1 MTVKQA
7 TKIASTLALGLTN
20 AELPTAI
27 GNQYSEKEI
36 DTIINA
42 YRQRKDDDVD
52 LAGPAPEAKAV
63 KTAPK
68 TKAMKAAKK
77 TAPKTKAAKKVVTK
91 KTGVGARQ
99 VALIL
104 TGLSNAEVLAKI
116 LKEFKGVKTTVACV
130 AWYRAQMR
138 KAPKKYGI
146 AKASLVPASAST
158 K

>member
-20 AELPTAI
+20 AELPMAI

-52 LAGPAPEAKAV
+52 LAGPAPKAKAV
-63 KTAPK
+63 KTALK
-68 TKAMKAAKK
+68 TKAM
-77 TAPKTKAAKKVVTK
+77 KAAKKVVTK

-138 KAPKKYGI
+138 KTPKKYGI